1 MKYRLYGLVPYN
13 LSPIQQGI
21 QFSHG
26 LMEYALLTKDFD
38 KPFNFLD
45 WAEND
50 KTVIILNGG
59 TTNTNI
65 DKLGTLNQHVM
76 SLEMM
81 GIKYATFKEPDLG
94 DQLTAVVFLVPE
106 TVYDEE
112 LYPEPKLCSRD
123 WLTIASEEEVIVYDR
138 DKEIFL
144 KEVGEDG
151 LKLRQFLKQFKLA

>member
-59 TTNTNI
+59 TTNTNR
-65 DKLGTLNQHVM
+65 DKLGTLNTH
-76 SLEMM
+76 LETLKSM
-81 GIKYATFKEPDLG
+81 GIKVATFHEPDLG

-112 LYPEPKLCSRD
+112 LYPEPILYSRD
-123 WLTIASEEEVIVYDR
+123 WLTIPSEEKEIVYDR
-138 DKEIFL
+138 DKKIFL
-144 KEVGEDG
+144 KEIGEKG
-151 LKLRQFLKQFKLA
+151 IELREFLKQFKLA

>member
-1 MKYRLYGLVPYN
+1 MRYRMYGLVAYQ
-13 LSPIQQGI
+13 LSGTIHAGI
-21 QFSHG
+21 QYGHAVIEYG
-26 LMEYALLTKDFD
+26 LKKQGESN
-38 KPFNFLD
+38 NFLD

-50 KTVIILNGG
+50 KTFIILNGG
-59 TTNTNI
+59 TTNDNQGR
-65 DKLGTLNQHVM
+65 LGSLNTHLETLK
-76 SLEMM
+76 SM
-81 GIKYATFKEPDLG
+81 GIKVATFHEPDLG

-112 LYPEPKLCSRD
+112 LYPEPKLCTRD
-123 WLTIASEEEVIVYDR
+123 WLTIASEGEVIVYDR